1 MKKLEPLGDRVVVK
15 PAVMEE
21 KTASGIY
28 IPDTATQEKPEQG
41 EVIAVGPGKLD
52 EAGKRVSMS
61 VKVGDT
67 VVFSKYSPDEIEID
81 GEKYLVVREENLLA
95 VIK

>member
-15 PAVMEE
+15 PAATEE

-52 EAGKRVSMS
+52 ETGKRVPLS